1 MLSLNLIP
9 IFKARAIEKPYSFL
23 VKAGLSPHSATNIL
37 NNKTHVFRLDHIE
50 LLCRVLVCEPND
62 LLVWKPDKGQ
72 NIDKSHPLYNL
83 IGQETTENLQE
94 TLSKMSYKKLKQTTK
109 AIIGQKMTETK

>member
-50 LLCRVLVCEPND
+50 LLCRVLICEPND
-62 LLVWKPDKGQ
+62 LLSIKNSVDLAWNAPNDNELRQLVLEK
-72 NIDKSHPLYNL
+72 YTW
-83 IGQETTENLQE
+83 E
-94 TLSKMSYKKLKQTTK
+94 K
-109 AIIGQKMTETK
+109 AAIETKKAYVQIINP

>member
-62 LLVWKPDKGQ
+62 LLVWNPDKGQ
-72 NIDKSHPLYNL
+72 NIDVISKPKRRPCNN
-83 IGQETTENLQE
+83 QTDTKTTRL
-94 TLSKMSYKKLKQTTK
+94 LTTK
-109 AIIGQKMTETK
+109 